1 MSPKRGCPLALPWC
15 APLPPH
21 PQGRGAWGDCLPK
34 KVSSPGSHSGGT
46 GEGEGL
52 SGREAERGHLR
63 GAPRVEAAAW
73 DGLPPR
79 RTKKLHPSLP
89 TSARARSSRQG
100 QQRTHPPQDPRISP
114 QGTGRVG
121 GGGGAVRGESLDKVS
136 CTGRGTQHHQ
146 LSQWGCVFGGKV
158 GGRAPL
164 YL

>member
-121 GGGGAVRGESLDKVS
+121 GGGAVRGESLDKVS